1 MLVRLVSRS
10 SFCAAEFHQCL
21 ERGVSPLSKEA
32 SLRTYPINPAW
43 HALLCTNASHAM
55 QVTIGEIEPSSTEE
69 QRDLPSFGSGIEF
82 RPQHRIRGD
91 IRQPAEPQEPG
102 GHSEHA
108 GIAAPGLS
116 FLQDDP
122 MDSED
127 AGGTANVQLGGGGGG
142 DRAVPKAPRQ
152 RNYRNRR

>member
-1 MLVRLVSRS
+1 VLLNLSTAWV
-10 SFCAAEFHQCL
+10 
-21 ERGVSPLSKEA
+21 GVSTLSRKA
-32 SLRTYPINPAW
+32 SLMAYPIKSAR
-43 HALLCTNASHAM
+43 HAPLCTDGDHAM
-55 QVTIGEIEPSSTEE
+55 QVTIEEIEPSSTEE

-102 GHSEHA
+102 RHSEHA
-108 GIAAPGLS
+108 AAGVAAPGLS

-142 DRAVPKAPRQ
+142 SEDSAMPKAPRQ

>member
-1 MLVRLVSRS
+1 VLLTSTTAWV
-10 SFCAAEFHQCL
+10 
-21 ERGVSPLSKEA
+21 GVSTLRSKA
-32 SLRTYPINPAW
+32 SLKVHPTKSAR
-43 HALLCTNASHAM
+43 HAPLCTDGDHAM
-55 QVTIGEIEPSSTEE
+55 QVTIEEIEPSSTEE

-127 AGGTANVQLGGGGGG
+127 AGGTANVQLGGGGSG
-142 DRAVPKAPRQ
+142 DSGVPKAPRQ

>member
-1 MLVRLVSRS
+1 MLLTLTTAWV
-10 SFCAAEFHQCL
+10 
-21 ERGVSPLSKEA
+21 GVSTLSRKA
-32 SLRTYPINPAW
+32 SLKVHPIKSAR
-43 HALLCTNASHAM
+43 HAPLCTDGVHAM
-55 QVTIGEIEPSSTEE
+55 QVTIEEIEPSSTEE

-142 DRAVPKAPRQ
+142 GGDSAVPKAPRQ